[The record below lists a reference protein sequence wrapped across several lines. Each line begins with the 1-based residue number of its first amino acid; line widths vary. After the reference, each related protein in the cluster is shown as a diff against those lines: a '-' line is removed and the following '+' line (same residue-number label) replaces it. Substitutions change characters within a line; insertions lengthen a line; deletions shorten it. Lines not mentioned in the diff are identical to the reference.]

1 MNELANISE
10 VGVESF
16 QAQVIERSRQVPVLV
31 DYWADWC
38 GPCQMQMPL
47 LHKLVE
53 EYAGKFVIAKINT
66 DQERQLAQQH
76 NIRSLPTMRIY
87 KHGEIVEE
95 IAGAQTE
102 SALRILLDRHIER
115 TSDQV
120 RSEARR
126 LFSSDQAQQA
136 LALLAETHAS
146 EPDNHQLTLD
156 YASMSIRAGQLD
168 QAEALLDAMPYEVRN
183 ESDALGVR
191 AVLDF
196 SRVAGTDADLA
207 ELQAR
212 IVSDPSDSAA
222 RYRLGAALLLSGS
235 TQAALDEFLYLLQH
249 DRGFHDDAGRK
260 ALLASFDL
268 LGKDNELAGIYR
280 RRMFTALY

>member
-10 VGVESF
+10 VGIESF

-87 KHGEIVEE
+87 KGGEIVEE

-115 TSDQV
+115 TSDPV
-120 RSEARR
+120 RSEARQ
-126 LFSSDQAQQA
+126 LFSAGQTQQA
-136 LALLAETHAS
+136 LALLAQTHAS

-196 SRVAGTDADLA
+196 SRVAGTDADIA